1 MHLQQLDL
9 NLLKAFDALMK
20 ERNVTRAAANL
31 ALTQPAVS
39 GMLNR
44 LRHAFDDQL
53 FVRTQRGVTPTLKAL
68 SLAEPVRRILADAEQ
83 LLSPSQFD
91 PAKANFTVKL
101 AATDYALRAVVQP
114 FIAALRPLA
123 PSIKVAVRQ
132 VDEASM
138 LDKMERGELDM
149 ALLTPQGAP
158 LDLHSRRLFDERYV
172 CVMRHGHPAEPEET
186 LSLDTFCALDQGI
199 VSLQGGGF
207 IGATDEAL
215 ATMGRQRRVVISVPS
230 FIMLLDLVRSTDVIA
245 VVPERLLTPEHGLR
259 ALEPPLAV
267 PGFTKILAWHG
278 RTHEDAGHRW
288 LRDLMF
294 QVSGELPEPVSARRD

>member
-1 MHLQQLDL
+1 
-9 NLLKAFDALMK
+9 
-20 ERNVTRAAANL
+20 
-31 ALTQPAVS
+31 
-39 GMLNR
+39 
-44 LRHAFDDQL
+44 
-53 FVRTQRGVTPTLKAL
+53 
-68 SLAEPVRRILADAEQ
+68 
-83 LLSPSQFD
+83 
-91 PAKANFTVKL
+91 
-101 AATDYALRAVVQP
+101 
-114 FIAALRPLA
+114 
-123 PSIKVAVRQ
+123 
-132 VDEASM
+132 M

-158 LDLHSRRLFDERYV
+158 LDLHSRRLFDERYL
-172 CVMRHGHPAEPEET
+172 CVMRHGHPAEPDET

-207 IGATDEAL
+207 TGATDEAL

-245 VVPERLLTPEHGLR
+245 VVPERLLTPDHGLR